1 MIDIDL
7 RFIGT
12 LSDNELHRLLKK
24 ENHKELEERSKVYH
38 AGKASQ
44 EELDE
49 IDQCRLCEI
58 MPELEKTCYAT
69 AYCHRQ
75 MRMELDTVKP

>member
-1 MIDIDL
+1 MADD
-7 RFIGT
+7 
-12 LSDNELHRLLKK
+12 
-24 ENHKELEERSKVYH
+24 HKVWK
-38 AGKASQ
+38 AGKARQ

-75 MRMELDTVKP
+75 MQMQLDTVKQ

>member
-1 MIDIDL
+1 M
-7 RFIGT
+7 T
-12 LSDNELHRLLKK
+12 LNDD
-24 ENHKELEERSKVYH
+24 HKVWK
-38 AGKASQ
+38 AGKARQ

-75 MRMELDTVKP
+75 MQMQLDTVKPCIG

>member
-1 MIDIDL
+1 MSED
-7 RFIGT
+7 
-12 LSDNELHRLLKK
+12 
-24 ENHKELEERSKVYH
+24 HKVWK
-38 AGKASQ
+38 AGKARP

-58 MPELEKTCYAT
+58 MPELEHTCYAT

-75 MRMELDTVKP
+75 IQMQLEIEGNNTGR

>member
-1 MIDIDL
+1 MK
-7 RFIGT
+7 
-12 LSDNELHRLLKK
+12 DNR
-24 ENHKELEERSKVYH
+24 KVWQ

-69 AYCHRQ
+69 KYCHRQ
-75 MRMELDTVKP
+75 SKKEVRK

>member
-7 RFIGT
+7 GFVGT
-12 LSDNELHRLLKK
+12 LSDSELRRLLKK
-24 ENHKELEERSKVYH
+24 ENREELEDRSKVYH
-38 AGKASQ
+38 AGKARQ

-75 MRMELDTVKP
+75 MKMQFD